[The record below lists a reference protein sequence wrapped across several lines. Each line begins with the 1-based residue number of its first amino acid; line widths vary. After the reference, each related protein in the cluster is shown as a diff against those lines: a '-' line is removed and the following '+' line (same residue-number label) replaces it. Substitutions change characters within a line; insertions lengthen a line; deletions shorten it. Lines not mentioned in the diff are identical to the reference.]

1 MANLN
6 IPATKDRT
14 LDAFKGRMVGGGARP
29 NLFECEM
36 YFPDD
41 AVPTTC
47 LLYTSPSQRD
57 S

>member
-29 NLFECEM
+29 NSVSYTHLTL
-36 YFPDD
+36 
-41 AVPTTC
+41 PTI
-47 LLYTSPSQRD
+47 YSV
-57 S
+57 